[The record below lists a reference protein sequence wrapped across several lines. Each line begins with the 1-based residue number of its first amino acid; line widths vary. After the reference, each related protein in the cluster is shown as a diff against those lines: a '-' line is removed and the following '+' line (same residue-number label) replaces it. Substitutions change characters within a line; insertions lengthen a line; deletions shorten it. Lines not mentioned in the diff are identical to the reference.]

1 MEFYL
6 RNENIPEFKNLTKGQ
21 RTEVWAIT
29 AGRRFRDPVWLL
41 ALGAMLAILALCS
54 ALGSLMIPLSYG
66 NIIGAGIGGGLG
78 NFVAIGI
85 MTPRA
90 RPHLAAEIKSRG
102 W

>member
-6 RNENIPEFKNLTKGQ
+6 RHKNIPEFVNLTKGQ

-41 ALGAMLAILALCS
+41 ALGAMLVTLAACYT
-54 ALGSLMIPLSYG
+54 LGNLLIPLSYG
-66 NIIGAGIGGGLG
+66 NIIGGGVGGGLG
-78 NFVAIGI
+78 NLVAFGI

-90 RPHLAAEIKSRG
+90 RPHLANEIESRG